1 MTGEALD
8 GLGPYSLFNALGS
21 LGPRDAVSVGL
32 GVVLRVEHH
41 LPHVPLDPVDYE
53 RTFKDH
59 YVGAAP
65 LSDQVACLLS
75 LALGAR
81 FRSGGET
88 RSFDIGAPDVRGRP
102 ILATHQAPT
111 MTPPFRG
118 SVLPDVAGR
127 TVLLGEAVTVLA
139 ALPRL
144 SADDATQVLRASRLY
159 RQALWIAD
167 EDPELS
173 WLLLV
178 SAAEVGAT
186 HWAAHNGEPAA
197 RLEDAMPAL
206 ADLLRER
213 GGPDLVVAT
222 AGHLTH
228 LIRAT
233 VRFLHFV
240 TTFGGEAPPGRP
252 EYKWTQVDWAR
263 LKKAVGRRPG
273 VRVPVGRPARRRTDA
288 KSAAESALAGGH
300 GARVGAPARHG
311 HGTRQ
316 HHVGREGPPDALA
329 RVRRDHAMCPHCLV
343 GSAGRRA
350 AAAVSADLYAGPVI
364 FSERPGRQAAERQAR
379 DPHHQRRYR
388 RHQPTDQGRRPD
400 RVGFRNLDNQR
411 RRVRFLCTR
420 QSRRTTSAEAAIPP
434 QL

>member
-1 MTGEALD
+1 MVEKSVGSQEPGAASAGPGRERGPSVWANWRAQEAGAATLGAYEAALYTDAHVTGEALD
-8 GLGPYSLFNALGS
+8 GLGPYSLFNVLGS

-167 EDPELS
+167 EDRELS

-222 AGHLTH
+222 AGHLAH

-263 LKKAVGRRPG
+263 LKKAVGQVYAYRSAVLHAGEPMPSPLLK
-273 VRVPVGRPARRRTDA
+273 VPWQGD
-288 KSAAESALAGGH
+288 LA
-300 GARVGAPARHG
+300 
-311 HGTRQ
+311 
-316 HHVGREGPPDALA
+316 
-329 RVRRDHAMCPHCLV
+329 HA
-343 GSAGRRA
+343 
-350 AAAVSADLYAGPVI
+350 
-364 FSERPGRQAAERQAR
+364 SERPLGMGTAHGSTTWAAKDLPMHLHVFAGITRCALIAWWAR
-379 DPHHQRRYR
+379 LAD
-388 RHQPTDQGRRPD
+388 
-400 RVGFRNLDNQR
+400 
-411 RRVRFLCTR
+411 
-420 QSRRTTSAEAAIPP
+420 EP
-434 QL
+434 QLPSPRTSTPVP